1 MKMKPLLLFAYL
13 AIAKADKQVA
23 KSEMMSVRP
32 CAVMMAI

>member
-23 KSEMMSVRP
+23 KMK
-32 CAVMMAI
+32 